1 MLWFTGTPPTDTKGV
16 ALGRDFCAGVLID
29 DQWVVT
35 AAHCIKSLETEYSHQ
50 LQPSD
55 VMVRL
60 GKRSRHLVNKNERNV
75 SVVEFKLNG
84 FVQQTFDN
92 DIALLKL
99 AEHVEFSDHIRP
111 ICLGSATMNRPHR
124 DALITG
130 WGRLSEHGRRPDVLQ
145 QVTIPIRNSTECRRS
160 TTSPITLNMFC
171 AGSGRRRGAD
181 SCKGDSG
188 GPLSVREGR
197 KWYLLGLVSWGEGCS
212 RPGSYGFYTKF
223 TNYKNWILQKT
234 GHI

>member
-1 MLWFTGTPPTDTKGV
+1 MLWFAGTPPKDKRGV

-35 AAHCIKSLETEYSHQ
+35 AAHCIASMQTEYSHN
-50 LQPSD
+50 LQASE

-60 GKRSRHLVNKNERNV
+60 GKRSRFHVGKYERNV
-75 SVVEFKLNG
+75 SVVEIKMNNFVKL
-84 FVQQTFDN
+84 TFDN

-111 ICLGSATMNRPHR
+111 ICLGNASMNRPHTQ
-124 DALITG
+124 ALITG
-130 WGRLSEHGRRPDVLQ
+130 WGRLSEHGHRPTNLQ
-145 QVTIPIRNSTECRRS
+145 QVTIPIRNRTECRQS
-160 TTSPITLNMFC
+160 TTSPLTGNMFC
-171 AGSGRRRGAD
+171 AGSGMRRGAD

-188 GPLSVREGR
+188 GPLSVRKGS

-212 RPGSYGFYTKF
+212 QAGRYGFYTKV
-223 TNYKNWILQKT
+223 TNYKNWILQHALKV
-234 GHI
+234 